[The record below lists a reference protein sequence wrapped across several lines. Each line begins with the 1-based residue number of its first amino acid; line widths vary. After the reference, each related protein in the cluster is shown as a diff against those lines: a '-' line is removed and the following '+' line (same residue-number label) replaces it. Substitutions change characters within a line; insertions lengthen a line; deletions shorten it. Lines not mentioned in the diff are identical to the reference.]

1 MKKDLVIFEINE
13 CDFEYFAYGSKK
25 YNYPLIKKFFK
36 KKNKIKTYT
45 KDNIEGLNLDPWVQW
60 VSVHTGLPSK
70 KHRVFRMGQK
80 IPKNVI
86 QFWEKIAKKNFTIS
100 LWGLFN
106 SSFRL
111 KKNINMFI
119 PDPWSFTQ
127 KAYPENLSSYLKLPR
142 FYAKNYPNVE
152 KFTILLYGVMFLK
165 KILFTSIFFYI
176 LKNSLK
182 FLKIFI
188 YVGLKSFN
196 LYFFLDLISLHIL
209 KKEIKFKKSDI
220 TIIALNSFAHYQ
232 HNFWD
237 EKKNESYYFWYLN
250 EMVKVIYFID
260 NHYSSS
266 IVFNGFE
273 QKKINP
279 EYAVRPKNFNTIL
292 DLLCIK
298 YSKIEPNMTTG
309 ATIFFDSIKDKFN
322 TKKILNEIYFYEK
335 HLFYLIDFKNEK
347 KIFFKFNLIFNT
359 NDLKII
365 MKSKSSFKV
374 INLSKDFSLKTESSL
389 IKKILENCIF
399 IKSTSVHKQNG
410 TIFAKN
416 FLIEHNNTYKLE
428 NHKLSKYI
436 LNHFD
441 IIKS

>member
-1 MKKDLVIFEINE
+1 
-13 CDFEYFAYGSKK
+13 
-25 YNYPLIKKFFK
+25 
-36 KKNKIKTYT
+36 
-45 KDNIEGLNLDPWVQW
+45 
-60 VSVHTGLPSK
+60 
-70 KHRVFRMGQK
+70 
-80 IPKNVI
+80 
-86 QFWEKIAKKNFTIS
+86 
-100 LWGLFN
+100 
-106 SSFRL
+106 
-111 KKNINMFI
+111 MFI

-260 NHYSSS
+260 
-266 IVFNGFE
+266 
-273 QKKINP
+273 
-279 EYAVRPKNFNTIL
+279 
-292 DLLCIK
+292 
-298 YSKIEPNMTTG
+298 
-309 ATIFFDSIKDKFN
+309 
-322 TKKILNEIYFYEK
+322 TK
-335 HLFYLIDFKNEK
+335 
-347 KIFFKFNLIFNT
+347 
-359 NDLKII
+359 
-365 MKSKSSFKV
+365 
-374 INLSKDFSLKTESSL
+374 
-389 IKKILENCIF
+389 
-399 IKSTSVHKQNG
+399 
-410 TIFAKN
+410 
-416 FLIEHNNTYKLE
+416 
-428 NHKLSKYI
+428 
-436 LNHFD
+436 
-441 IIKS
+441 